1 MHLTRPFLQPQ
12 HQNPTKNLRNP
23 YSKLSTQ
30 QGANASDIPGHSS
43 TKITLFGADLWGGT
57 RETPRH
63 CRDPPLTRPCLSLAL
78 QDLPLPGQ
86 GGGGRDGG
94 AESPGGSA
102 HRQDH
107 CQRVFAFLP
116 AQGKRSVHD
125 ATPAGP
131 AQHQGLQI
139 MINSVIKPAKMRP
152 EWSGL
157 QGSISGL
164 SIHPVQSWRCRDL
177 GVLH

>member
-1 MHLTRPFLQPQ
+1 MGPRVPTPLTSLGAALPKSPFLVGIAGGDQGNPQ
-12 HQNPTKNLRNP
+12 AVP
-23 YSKLSTQ
+23 
-30 QGANASDIPGHSS
+30 
-43 TKITLFGADLWGGT
+43 
-57 RETPRH
+57 
-63 CRDPPLTRPCLSLAL
+63 CPPLTHPCLSVAL

-125 ATPAGP
+125 AAPAGP
-131 AQHQGLQI
+131 AQHQGLEI
-139 MINSVIKPAKMRP
+139 LINSVIKPAKMRP
-152 EWSGL
+152 AWSGL
-157 QGSISGL
+157 QGSIGGL
-164 SIHPVQSWRCRDL
+164 SIHPVQSWCCRDL